1 MHIRAL
7 ELKFSWPYIATS
19 SSILSNFF
27 RAIEPF
33 FFRVILKYL
42 SALPDF
48 FRPTPMS
55 ATKNQN
61 TLNLK
66 FVVVTNISSS
76 PWRTQSSYFID
87 VGHWPNRHC
96 ADVYYL
102 PYYPGPSNLSIT
114 STTLLIFFDSYLKLS
129 WGIHTYLV
137 RWFMIWWKVK
147 LSSAVLLKMHYQ
159 KLWDLIIDKYSLY
172 AFCGF
177 WVIFLR
183 FPGIEAFF
191 LRFRGF
197 QAFILRFRG
206 FQALFLR
213 FCGFSNPF
221 NPPPF
226 NISLTLLYFL

>member
-1 MHIRAL
+1 
-7 ELKFSWPYIATS
+7 
-19 SSILSNFF
+19 
-27 RAIEPF
+27 
-33 FFRVILKYL
+33 
-42 SALPDF
+42 
-48 FRPTPMS
+48 MS

-147 LSSAVLLKMHYQ
+147 LSCAVLLKMHYQ

-213 FCGFSNPF
+213 FCGFSNPY

-226 NISLTLLYFL
+226 GLSPMKYWNHWQFGSHSWFLSTLLKNTYYLGEITYTFFISSAAQPEILAKNQATP